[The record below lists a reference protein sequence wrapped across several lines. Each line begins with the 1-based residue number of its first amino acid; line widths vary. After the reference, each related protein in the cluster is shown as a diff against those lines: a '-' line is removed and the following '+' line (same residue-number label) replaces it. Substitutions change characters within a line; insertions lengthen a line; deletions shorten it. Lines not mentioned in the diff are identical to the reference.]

1 MCQLASTS
9 DDFASIVICVELA
22 QEAKPWPLGVV
33 AIRHVHGRSWFHELH
48 GADHARGRDHR
59 RADAGAHY
67 TWELHIYEIEPL
79 QAAFPSLRRMCAM
92 VMTIKRQSSYDQR
105 ARFT

>member
-9 DDFASIVICVELA
+9 DDFASSVICVELA
-22 QEAKPWPLGVV
+22 QEAKPWLLGVV

-48 GADHARGRDHR
+48 GADHARGRDHQH
-59 RADAGAHY
+59 ADAGAHY

-79 QAAFPSLRRMCAM
+79 LSRLCGGCAQDRDGHDHQAPEQL
-92 VMTIKRQSSYDQR
+92 
-105 ARFT
+105 